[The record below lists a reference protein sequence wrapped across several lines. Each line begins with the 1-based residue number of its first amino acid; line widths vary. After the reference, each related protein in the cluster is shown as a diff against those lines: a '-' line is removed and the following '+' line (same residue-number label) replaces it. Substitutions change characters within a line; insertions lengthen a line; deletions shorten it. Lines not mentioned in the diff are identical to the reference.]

1 MAEREGGSRPWPPG
15 AAPRPAGGHLNVA
28 LLVNEKVLRLQ
39 VPVDEIEGVQVL
51 EGQDDLGGI
60 EAGMGLAGG
69 IRGEGTGE
77 WVATPN
83 RTCPPP
89 NSPAGGPT
97 ELPPAQLSKMRQR
110 SSLLH
115 TELQTGKSPDVYQ
128 QRNGVTDCDR
138 VTQWNPT

>member
-1 MAEREGGSRPWPPG
+1 MAERKGGSRPWPAG

-69 IRGEGTGE
+69 ISGEGTGE
-77 WVATPN
+77 
-83 RTCPPP
+83 
-89 NSPAGGPT
+89 
-97 ELPPAQLSKMRQR
+97 
-110 SSLLH
+110 
-115 TELQTGKSPDVYQ
+115 
-128 QRNGVTDCDR
+128 
-138 VTQWNPT
+138 